1 MPDVMSALLLVGLDE
16 STQAYLRRDI
26 MISLEEIGRAFPHD
40 IETSLAIVSDFLIC
54 YSREALTNSNRS
66 RQLVSK
72 SRGSLRP

>member
-1 MPDVMSALLLVGLDE
+1 MPDVMSALLLVALDE

-54 YSREALTNSNRS
+54 YNR
-66 RQLVSK
+66 
-72 SRGSLRP
+72 